1 MAEGM
6 EKRRFARTELNAAV
20 RYWSAADATLR
31 DGYLG
36 NISAGGILLW
46 TAEQWPIDTLLYLRL
61 RSEEL
66 GEGEV
71 EVTARVV
78 RHEAAALQPGQFG
91 HGCQF
96 DAIYSGPHDERAVEA
111 AED

>member
-20 RYWSAADATLR
+20 RYWCAGDTTLR

-46 TAEQWPIDTLLYLRL
+46 TAQPWPLGTILYLRL

-66 GEGEV
+66 GEDEV

-78 RHEAAALQPGQFG
+78 RHELTSSPLGTFG

-96 DAIYSGPHDERAVEA
+96 DAIYSGPYD
-111 AED
+111 